1 MYRFTKNEVLNAA
14 KGRAVD
20 ILRDVAG
27 ISADILDGDH
37 HPCPKCGG
45 KDRFRL
51 IDRERG
57 AVFCNQCFNRKN
69 GDSLAAVMWFKE
81 IAFPEALEQV
91 AAYLGL
97 KPEKGLEAAEWET
110 VKEYVYTDET
120 GRKVFKTVRQENLS
134 ALTDEGKHP
143 KRILQYHAEGDKW
156 LSRLGLDDEGKAR
169 SFIPFPYRLELI
181 RSEGTKALFICE
193 GEKCADALNE
203 LFDHSRRR
211 GEYVASTV
219 SGGSKNMKRWGL
231 FDRYIGDL
239 PVYFLPDNDK
249 AGYAGAREAYAA
261 LYEADADRE
270 FFLMRRDRTAYGE
283 EAPEKYDVADWISDQ
298 TARGEDLDVIAE
310 NFFSDLSRAVKV
322 ETEAAFDLPDEK
334 PKGGL
339 VILNFTKFL
348 DLEVPPAEPLFFPFL
363 MKPSLSEIYA
373 ERGIGKTLFALSIAY
388 GIACGGRLFGGDE
401 TEVPFWGAERPA
413 RVLYVDGEMQVNEM
427 QKRLEAISG
436 GYLAGGFDI
445 LNREDNFQIFSF
457 GNYAGDMNN
466 CDITLNLA
474 TEEGQAALEPYLD
487 QIDVLIIDNL
497 ATLCRAPRTR
507 SNDEESWL
515 PMQDFLLKL
524 RHRGISATFL
534 HHAGKG
540 GGQRGTSAKEDIV
553 DTVIKLER
561 PKDYEPAE
569 GARFI
574 LRFEKSRGL
583 CGDGVVSLDCQAR
596 TTNIGLFWEAKRL
609 SESKEETVRRL
620 LEENKNLPKED
631 RLSLRDI
638 ADETGVPKSTVARIK
653 KKFDTEAGGGQGD

>member
-1 MYRFTKNEVLNAA
+1 MIKFTKDEVLNAA

-27 ISADILDGDH
+27 IPADILDGDH

-51 IDRERG
+51 IDRDRG
-57 AVFCNQCFNRKN
+57 AVYCNQCFNRKN
-69 GDSLAAVMWFKE
+69 GDFLAAVMWFKE
-81 IAFPEALEQV
+81 ITFPETLGQV
-91 AAYLGL
+91 AEYLGL
-97 KPEKGLEAAEWET
+97 NPEEGLEAAEWQT
-110 VKEYVYTDET
+110 VKEYYYTNET
-120 GRKVFKTVRQENLS
+120 GRKAFKTVRQENRS
-134 ALTDEGKHP
+134 ELTEEGKHP

-181 RSEGTKALFICE
+181 QSEETRALFICE

-231 FDRYIGDL
+231 FDQYLGDL

-249 AGYAGAREAYAA
+249 AGYTGAREAYAA
-261 LYEADADRE
+261 LSGEDAGRE
-270 FFLMRRDRTAYGE
+270 FYLMRLDRTAYGE
-283 EAPEKYDVADWISDQ
+283 EAPDKFDVADWITEQ
-298 TARGEDLDVIAE
+298 KNLGEDLEDIAE
-310 NFFSDLSRAVKV
+310 NFFSDLIRAVKV
-322 ETEAAFDLPDEK
+322 ETEAAFDLPDAK
-334 PKGGL
+334 PKGDL
-339 VILNFTKFL
+339 VILNFAKFL
-348 DLEVPPAEPLFFPFL
+348 SLEVPPAESIFSPFL

-373 ERGIGKTLFALSIAY
+373 ERGIGKTLFALTIAY
-388 GIACGGRLFGGDE
+388 GIACGGRLFGGVGTD
-401 TEVPFWGAERPA
+401 VPLWGAERAA
-413 RVLYVDGEMQVNEM
+413 RVLYIDGEMQVNEM
-427 QKRLEAISG
+427 QKRLNAIAG

-457 GNYAGDMNN
+457 GNYAGEMKN
-466 CDITLNLA
+466 CDTTLNLA
-474 TEEGQAALEPYLD
+474 TEEGQAALNPYLD
-487 QIDVLIIDNL
+487 QIDVLVIDNL
-497 ATLCRAPRTR
+497 ATLCRAPKTR

-515 PMQDFLLKL
+515 PMQEFLLKL
-524 RHRGISATFL
+524 RHRGISVIFL

-540 GGQRGTSAKEDIV
+540 GGQRGTSAKEDIL

-620 LEENKNLPKED
+620 LEENKNLPIED